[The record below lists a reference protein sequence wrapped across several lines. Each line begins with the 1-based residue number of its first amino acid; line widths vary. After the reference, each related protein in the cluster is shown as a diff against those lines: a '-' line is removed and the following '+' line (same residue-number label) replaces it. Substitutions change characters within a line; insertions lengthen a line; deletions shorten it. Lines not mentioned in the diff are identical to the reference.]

1 MPSRANSTRW
11 LIPSD
16 RCLMAVSGPQTR
28 EFLQGQVTCDL
39 RQLEEGLS
47 LWGAHCDPKGRMQFN
62 FRVLARQ
69 PEQLLLQVPAAMTD
83 HVQATLGKYLLFAR
97 AELEH
102 SPQPGQV
109 RALAGPEAAGSLAE
123 HWLEPAPEPGHWV
136 ADQQGV
142 LLTLAPER
150 YEAWLTEEAA
160 AKLDR
165 TLGPPEEDT
174 ELGPL
179 ADIRAGWGWVRPET
193 VGHFTPQ
200 ALNLPEIGG
209 VSFHKGCYTGQEV
222 VARLHYKGKL
232 KQRMRRLVSSANAP
246 VPAPGTPVRNADG
259 KKVGELVMAARA
271 EEGLECLGVI
281 NDAAAEQ
288 PLRLEG
294 DLPAQVRPLP
304 YTGQ

>member
-1 MPSRANSTRW
+1 MPSRVAPTHW
-11 LIPSD
+11 LIPTD
-16 RCLMAVSGPQTR
+16 RCLVAITGPQAR

-39 RQLEEGLS
+39 SELEEGTS

-62 FRVLARQ
+62 FRILARG

-83 HVQATLGKYLLFAR
+83 HVQASLGKYLLFAR

-102 SPQPGQV
+102 SPRPGQV
-109 RALAGPEAAGSLAE
+109 RALVGPEAAGSLAE

-136 ADQQGV
+136 ADQQGM

-150 YEAWLTEEAA
+150 YELWLTEEAA
-160 AKLDR
+160 TELDR
-165 TLGPPEEDT
+165 KLGSPQDDA
-174 ELGPL
+174 ELWPL

-209 VSFHKGCYTGQEV
+209 VSFRKGCYTGQEV

-232 KQRMRRLVSSANAP
+232 KQRMRHLVSSAKGP
-246 VPAPGTPVRNADG
+246 VPSPGTPVRNADG
-259 KKVGELVMAARA
+259 KKVGELVTAARS
-271 EEGLECLGVI
+271 EDGLEGLGVI

-288 PLRLEG
+288 PLRLDG
-294 DLPAQVRPLP
+294 DLPAQARPLP
-304 YTGQ
+304 YTEQ